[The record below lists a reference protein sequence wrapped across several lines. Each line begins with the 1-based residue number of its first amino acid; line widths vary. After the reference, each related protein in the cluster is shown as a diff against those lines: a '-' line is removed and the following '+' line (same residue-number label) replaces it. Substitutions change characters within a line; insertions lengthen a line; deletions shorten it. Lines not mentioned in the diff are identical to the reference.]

1 MKFLSNLILEK
12 VKERNENSGEFYLE
26 LDEESGI
33 YVEYKRDIFIT
44 LFNEQQDYYEM
55 KIYAYNNDSEMF
67 LISTIKGS

>member
-44 LFNEQQDYYEM
+44 LFNEQQDLYVV

>member
-1 MKFLSNLILEK
+1 MKSLSNLILEK

-44 LFNEQQDYYEM
+44 LFNEQQDLYVM

>member
-1 MKFLSNLILEK
+1 MKSLSNLILEK
-12 VKERNENSGEFYLE
+12 VKERNENSGELYLE

-33 YVEYKRDIFIT
+33 YVEYRRDIFTT
-44 LFNEQQDYYEM
+44 LFNEQQDIYEM

>member
-1 MKFLSNLILEK
+1 MKSLSNLILEK
-12 VKERNENSGEFYLE
+12 VKERNDNSGDLYLE

-44 LFNEQQDYYEM
+44 LFNEQQDYYVM

>member
-1 MKFLSNLILEK
+1 MKSLSNLILEK
-12 VKERNENSGEFYLE
+12 VKERNDNSGDLYLE

-44 LFNEQQDYYEM
+44 LFNEQQDLYVM

>member
-12 VKERNENSGEFYLE
+12 VKERNDNSGDLYLE

-33 YVEYKRDIFIT
+33 YVEYRRDIFIT
-44 LFNEQQDYYEM
+44 LFNEQQDHYEM